1 VVAGL
6 RQRWQDLRDVRVV
19 QTRDDGAAHPLRLEL
34 ELDFG
39 DSTRRAEATFFDYA
53 IDADVL
59 RADTN
64 VHPQLRR
71 HGISSLLFFHALLK
85 NPKVQRLEV
94 PMFEV
99 NDFAYKFYM
108 VHGREPSRLEQRRG
122 LVGGANSPDLDR
134 LFLALLTA
142 AKSRDQVRL
151 LRTTA
156 IDAFRNHTPAGRSTG
171 AALFGVM
178 ESIAFHADSGDAFVQ
193 LRLGEPGSPDEVV
206 ITRQRQQGT
215 RLIVEEL
222 LPDGRI
228 IALNQR

>member
-1 VVAGL
+1 MALGFPNSIVISGCCALIATAWSLPVTACAAFNNARGENYYQRLVRDTKADVVAGL

-85 NPKVQRLEV
+85 NPKVQR
-94 PMFEV
+94 
-99 NDFAYKFYM
+99 
-108 VHGREPSRLEQRRG
+108 
-122 LVGGANSPDLDR
+122 
-134 LFLALLTA
+134 
-142 AKSRDQVRL
+142 
-151 LRTTA
+151 
-156 IDAFRNHTPAGRSTG
+156 
-171 AALFGVM
+171 
-178 ESIAFHADSGDAFVQ
+178 
-193 LRLGEPGSPDEVV
+193 
-206 ITRQRQQGT
+206 
-215 RLIVEEL
+215 VEK
-222 LPDGRI
+222 
-228 IALNQR
+228 